1 MKYAVYIFAF
11 GDKFN
16 LNVQCRVIAGF
27 TLKSCIKFFYPDESP
42 MDKQYIRNSVLQGL
56 VDPNFQ
62 IRNAAGVIIS
72 QIVTVGNLESW
83 PELIPA
89 LMNLLKSNDDNYIIT
104 GLSCLSKVMEDDIY
118 AFDSDKVGN
127 PLNELIPM
135 FLSFFTNNNEEIVFH
150 SVSCMRFT
158 IDAMPNALLVN
169 MNNYLQ
175 VKIVGG
181 KFIIGII
188 VVIVKSK

>member
-1 MKYAVYIFAF
+1 MREENYFHI
-11 GDKFN
+11 DKN
-16 LNVQCRVIAGF
+16 DN
-27 TLKSCIKFFYPDESP
+27 
-42 MDKQYIRNSVLQGL
+42 
-56 VDPNFQ
+56 
-62 IRNAAGVIIS
+62 
-72 QIVTVGNLESW
+72 
-83 PELIPA
+83 
-89 LMNLLKSNDDNYIIT
+89 MNDLH
-104 GLSCLSKVMEDDIY
+104 CFY

-175 VKIVGG
+175 VRIVGG